1 MRVIIETHAMMASV
15 ESNADEMDADGA
27 TRHGPTIRLTGTAF
41 MAEVKVV
48 VRRREDALVELD
60 DDEDDE

>member
-1 MRVIIETHAMMASV
+1 MASV
-15 ESNADEMDADGA
+15 TSKAEEMDAEGA
-27 TRHGPTIRLTGTAF
+27 TRRGPTLRLTGTAL

-60 DDEDDE
+60 DDEEDE